1 MAAKTRYR
9 PAIHPGV
16 SLKEDLLAAHGMSV
30 NQLAKALKVPA
41 NRLTAIIKGTRA
53 ITADTSLRL
62 GLYFG
67 FSPEFWYRLQMDYE
81 MERAKRESLDKL
93 KREIRPRQAA

>member
-1 MAAKTRYR
+1 MATKRTYR

-16 SLKEDLLAAHGMSV
+16 SLKEDLLKPYTMSV
-30 NQLAKALKVPA
+30 NQLAKAQRVPA
-41 NRLTAIIKGTRA
+41 NRLTQIIHGKRA

-67 FSPEFWYRLQMDYE
+67 FSPEFWYRLQADYE
-81 MERAKRESLDKL
+81 MERAKRESLARL
-93 KREIRPRQAA
+93 KREIRPLRVA